1 MVSRLLSAHF
11 RLGREGTHDDCRQEL
26 QVGVLP
32 LLGLLVSQKLL
43 PTVSSPQAL
52 RLLQLRAQTKTTLKP
67 LPSVRT
73 DLHGCSRIANIPVR
87 FQVTELERRMV
98 EASPAVCID
107 PSQPLDIGRT
117 GGSVGSGGLG
127 AVAGGQSTWGTAPP
141 SRLTHGTLTT
151 PAQPRNLRSVDILPS
166 SPSHPSVRSD
176 PTKPV
181 KADPRPTCRIS
192 RLQSLLSTDFFKMQF
207 PE

>member
-1 MVSRLLSAHF
+1 MTTAGRSCRWRSCRWASWSA
-11 RLGREGTHDDCRQEL
+11 RNYC
-26 QVGVLP
+26 P
-32 LLGLLVSQKLL
+32 LF
-43 PTVSSPQAL
+43 PAL
-52 RLLQLRAQTKTTLKP
+52 RLCLLQLRAQTKTTLKP

-127 AVAGGQSTWGTAPP
+127 AVAGHSTWGTAPP

>member
-1 MVSRLLSAHF
+1 MAAPELLI
-11 RLGREGTHDDCRQEL
+11 
-26 QVGVLP
+26 V
-32 LLGLLVSQKLL
+32 
-43 PTVSSPQAL
+43 
-52 RLLQLRAQTKTTLKP
+52 
-67 LPSVRT
+67 
-73 DLHGCSRIANIPVR
+73 VR
-87 FQVTELERRMV
+87 FQVTGSLERRMV
-98 EASPAVCID
+98 EAAVCID
-107 PSQPLDIGRT
+107 PGQPLDIGRAAL
-117 GGSVGSGGLG
+117 GSVGL
-127 AVAGGQSTWGTAPP
+127 AQQSTWGTAAP

-181 KADPRPTCRIS
+181 KADPTCRIS